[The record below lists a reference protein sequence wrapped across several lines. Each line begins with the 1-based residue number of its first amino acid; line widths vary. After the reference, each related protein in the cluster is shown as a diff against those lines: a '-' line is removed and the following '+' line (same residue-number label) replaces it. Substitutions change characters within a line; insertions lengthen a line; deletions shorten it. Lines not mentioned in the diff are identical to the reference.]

1 MSPQKGFTKVPN
13 DLLDELWRRK
23 LSDNERRILL
33 YIIRKTIGFNKVAEM
48 AAISSI
54 AKQLHINQ
62 RTARRCI
69 QHLIESNILL
79 IQEDYTFT
87 KGRRVAINT
96 EITEWREGRYEC
108 CHGCHQRTGVADRR
122 REGSDDNLEG
132 SEVSSIKRKDIKNN
146 KINTPFKENG
156 FLLEGECD
164 DEDEWIDPT
173 KMTETELAEY
183 MEDFKNGIVS
193 I

>member
-33 YIIRKTIGFNKVAEM
+33 YIIRKTIGFHKDAEM

-54 AKQLHINQ
+54 AKQLHIHQ
-62 RTARRCI
+62 RTARRCM

-108 CHGCHQRTGVADRR
+108 CHGCHQRTGVADRK

-156 FLLEGECD
+156 FPLEGECD
-164 DEDEWIDPT
+164 DENEWIDPT